1 MRKLCDLQRTNNID
15 EVLEQY
21 VDGMTL
27 PELVIETAPTVT
39 PTENYE
45 VELESPNE
53 MQPQSQLESQT
64 QDDSDTRHLS
74 VDALSTAPTLG
85 YSTGY
90 TPVSG
95 RMSLTPI
102 MFVAEQIPMSKS
114 KAAKGASQARAA

>member
-1 MRKLCDLQRTNNID
+1 MYDLQRTNNID
-15 EVLEQY
+15 EVLEHY

-45 VELESPNE
+45 VQLESPNE

-74 VDALSTAPTLG
+74 VDALSTAPALG
-85 YSTGY
+85 YS
-90 TPVSG
+90 
-95 RMSLTPI
+95 
-102 MFVAEQIPMSKS
+102 
-114 KAAKGASQARAA
+114 

>member
-1 MRKLCDLQRTNNID
+1 MYDLQRTNNID

-27 PELVIETAPTVT
+27 PELVVETAPTVT
-39 PTENYE
+39 PAENYE
-45 VELESPNE
+45 VELESLNE

-74 VDALSTAPTLG
+74 VDVLSTAPTLG

-114 KAAKGASQARAA
+114 KATKGASQARAA